1 MRKPTLSPTRFAT
14 YLACPVKYRWS
25 YIDKR
30 YQWFVKAK
38 AYYSFGTSLHQV
50 LERFHDSQD
59 LGVQTTGEAVAALE
73 ENWMTSG
80 YSSPEEAAEAL
91 AEGRVLVE
99 GYVAAAMEVE
109 EGSTTLFV
117 EKELQKDMGDWTL
130 SGRIDRISERGDGAI
145 EIIDYK
151 SGGLAPESPLYDIA
165 MGCYALLASPIYPGR
180 HLITT
185 LISLRNGERASAE
198 RTCEELAQFEAD
210 IRKLASD
217 ILNRD
222 YPTIDPKP
230 KPLCVNCDF
239 LRVCG
244 TVPDFAEDFT
254 AFGSIPEEF

>member
-1 MRKPTLSPTRFAT
+1 VRKPTLSPTRFAT

-38 AYYSFGTSLHQV
+38 SYYSFGTSLHQV

-99 GYVAAAMEVE
+99 GYVSTAMEAE
-109 EGSTTLFV
+109 EGTTTLFV
-117 EKELQKDMGDWTL
+117 EKELQKDMGDWIL
-130 SGRIDRISERGDGAI
+130 SGRIDRISERQDGVI

-151 SGGLAPESPLYDIA
+151 TGNLAAESPIYDIA
-165 MGCYALLASPIYPGR
+165 MGCYALLTSPLFPGR
-180 HLITT
+180 RLVTT
-185 LISLRNGERASAE
+185 IISLRDGERSSAE
-198 RTCEELAQFEAD
+198 RIDAELAEFEAD

-230 KPLCVNCDF
+230 KALCTNCDF
-239 LRVCG
+239 LRVCA
-244 TVPDFAEDFT
+244 THPDFAEDF
-254 AFGSIPEEF
+254 AAYGSIPEDF